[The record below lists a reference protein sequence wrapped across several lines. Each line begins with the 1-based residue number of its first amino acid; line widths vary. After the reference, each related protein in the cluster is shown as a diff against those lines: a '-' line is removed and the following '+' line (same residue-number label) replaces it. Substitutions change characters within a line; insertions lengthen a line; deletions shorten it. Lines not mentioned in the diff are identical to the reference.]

1 MFPGTFPG
9 QGVTKNMAA
18 YRTATKVEEDGG
30 IHLSSLPFQ
39 AGEEVEV
46 IVLRREAAPP
56 KVETPDPFREQLPP
70 VTRSLLGIAQGVSEE
85 DYYRYLEEKY
95 R

>member
-1 MFPGTFPG
+1 
-9 QGVTKNMAA
+9 MAA
-18 YRTATKVEEDGG
+18 YKIATRVEEDGE
-30 IHLSSLPFQ
+30 IHLSSVPFQ

-46 IVLRREAAPP
+46 IILSREAEFPRAAA
-56 KVETPDPFREQLPP
+56 PDPFRDQLPP
-70 VTRSLLGIAQGVSEE
+70 VTRSLLGVAQGVSEE